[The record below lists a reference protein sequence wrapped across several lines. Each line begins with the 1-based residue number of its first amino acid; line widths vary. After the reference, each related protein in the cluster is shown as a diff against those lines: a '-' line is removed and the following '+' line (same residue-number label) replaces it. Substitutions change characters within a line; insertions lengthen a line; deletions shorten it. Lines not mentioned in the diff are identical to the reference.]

1 MSTVERRAGQLP
13 SSKDLKYASLADSM
27 RQSILAGSWPM
38 GSKLPTEK
46 ELIET
51 TGLSLT
57 TVRRA
62 FQELVDEGLVDR
74 KRGAGTFVAPWR
86 SRPRQ
91 QRSSIGI
98 LTPEIQSY
106 YNHVIRGVQDHL
118 TAAGAGTALVATYD
132 WETDLERIA
141 MERLLE
147 SGIDGLILVPSM
159 PHGSEGRAVLD
170 RLHQLP
176 VPVVLAERSA
186 QWIGPAGRMEHV
198 ISDHP
203 GGAYDA
209 IAHLRDLGHTR
220 IGLVVRTGSYT
231 SRGVTEGYHRAC
243 EDFSFFPWVR
253 ELTGHHASSPLPQSA
268 VVPVADD
275 LQDSD
280 VTAVLVFGD
289 REAQL
294 LQSILL
300 PRGVRIPQD
309 LAMVSYDDETAEF
322 AAVTLTA
329 IRPPKYQLGQMAAEI
344 LLRRMR
350 SGPLL
355 PLEQVQLRPSL
366 VVRESCGSRLSA
378 DVTSPRSPTAFP
390 ASPAGTATTRKPPDT
405 R

>member
-1 MSTVERRAGQLP
+1 MSTVERRAGHLP
-13 SSKDLKYASLADSM
+13 TSKDLKYASLADSM

-46 ELIET
+46 ELIAQ

-98 LTPEIQSY
+98 LTPEIRSY

-118 TAAGAGTALVATYD
+118 TSAGAGTALVATYD
-132 WETDLERIA
+132 WDTQIEKIA
-141 MERLLE
+141 LDRLLD
-147 SGIDGLILVPSM
+147 SGVDGLILAPSM
-159 PHGSEGRAVLD
+159 PHGDEGRAVLD
-170 RLHQLP
+170 RLHALP

-186 QWIGPAGRMEHV
+186 QWTGPSGRMEHV

-203 GGAYDA
+203 GGAYDG
-209 IAHLRDLGHTR
+209 ITHLRDLGHRR
-220 IGLVVRTGSYT
+220 IGLVVRGGSYT

-243 EDFSFFPWVR
+243 EDFGMSPWVR
-253 ELTGHHASSPLPQSA
+253 DLTGHHAASPLPPDA

-275 LQDSD
+275 LQNSD

-294 LQSILL
+294 LQAILI
-300 PRGVRIPQD
+300 PRGTRIPED
-309 LAMVSYDDETAEF
+309 LAMVSYDDESAEF
-322 AAVTLTA
+322 APVPLTA

-350 SGPLL
+350 SGALL

-366 VVRESCGSRLSA
+366 VVRESCGST
-378 DVTSPRSPTAFP
+378 VQ
-390 ASPAGTATTRKPPDT
+390 RK
-405 R
+405 

>member
-1 MSTVERRAGQLP
+1 MSSIERPIGYLP
-13 SSKDLKYASLADSM
+13 TSKDLKYVSLADSM
-27 RQSILAGSWPM
+27 RRSILAGSWAM

-62 FQELVDEGLVDR
+62 FQELVDEGLVNR

-132 WETDLERIA
+132 WETDLEKIA
-141 MERLLE
+141 LDRLLE
-147 SGIDGLILVPSM
+147 SGVDGLILVPSM
-159 PHGSEGRAVLD
+159 PHGSEGRAVLG
-170 RLHQLP
+170 RLRQLT

-198 ISDHP
+198 TSDHP

-231 SRGVTEGYHRAC
+231 SRGVTEGYQRAC
-243 EDFSFFPWVR
+243 EDFGFIPWVR
-253 ELTGHHASSPLPQSA
+253 ELSGHHASNPLPPSA
-268 VVPVADD
+268 VVPVADE
-275 LQDSD
+275 LQDST

-289 REAQL
+289 REAQM
-294 LQSILL
+294 LQSILI
-300 PRGVRIPQD
+300 PRGVRVPQD

-322 AAVTLTA
+322 AAVSLTA

-366 VVRESCGSRLSA
+366 VVRESCGSRLKN
-378 DVTSPRSPTAFP
+378 T
-390 ASPAGTATTRKPPDT
+390 
-405 R
+405 

>member
-1 MSTVERRAGQLP
+1 MSHVEQPANHL
-13 SSKDLKYASLADSM
+13 SSPKDLKYAALADSM

-46 ELIET
+46 ELMAT

-62 FQELVDEGLVDR
+62 FQELVDEALVDR

-86 SRPRQ
+86 SRPQ
-91 QRSSIGI
+91 KQRRSIGI
-98 LTPEIQSY
+98 LTPEIRSY

-118 TAAGAGTALVATYD
+118 TAAGAGAALVATYD
-132 WETDLERIA
+132 WETDLEKIA
-141 MERLLE
+141 MDRLLE
-147 SGIDGLILVPSM
+147 SGVDGLILAPTM
-159 PHGSEGRAVLD
+159 PEGDEGRAVLE
-170 RLHQLP
+170 RLHRLP

-209 IAHLRDLGHTR
+209 IAHLATLGHSR
-220 IGLVVRTGSYT
+220 IGLVVRTGSNT
-231 SRGVTEGYHRAC
+231 SVGVKIGYERAC
-243 EDFSFFPWVR
+243 VDFGLHPWVR
-253 ELTGHHASSPLPQSA
+253 ELSGHAASNPLPQSA
-268 VVPVADD
+268 VIPTADD

-289 REAQL
+289 REALL

-309 LAMVSYDDETAEF
+309 VAMVSYDDENAEF
-322 AAVTLTA
+322 APVPLTA
-329 IRPPKYQLGQMAAEI
+329 IAPPKYQLGQLAAEI

-350 SGPLL
+350 SGPLI
-355 PLEQVQLRPSL
+355 PLEQIQLRPAL
-366 VVRESCGSRLSA
+366 VIRESCGSRN
-378 DVTSPRSPTAFP
+378 RS
-390 ASPAGTATTRKPPDT
+390 S
-405 R
+405 